1 MDSEYYHSPKYELF
15 HTEPTE
21 RKTKMSLITIV
32 NVEITSRAGTNGK
45 KGYEQAEVVY
55 KQEYNGKQDVKTK
68 KIMSFA
74 NPAVF
79 AAIKSAKTGET
90 YEVTQVKEGEF
101 WQWTNIVASSGA
113 SSAPAASAAV
123 PPNAKP
129 TATANTYGRD
139 FETATERAE
148 KQRLIVRQSSL
159 SNAVAMLVTGA
170 KTPPNVNDVKKLADE
185 LVAYVYNAPDLFD
198 QPNDLPADDSDIP
211 Y

>member
-1 MDSEYYHSPKYELF
+1 
-15 HTEPTE
+15 
-21 RKTKMSLITIV
+21 MSLITIV
-32 NVEITSRAGTNGK
+32 NVEITSRSGTNGK

-79 AAIKSAKTGET
+79 AVLKTAKSGET
-90 YEVTQVKEGEF
+90 YEVTQVKENEF
-101 WQWTNIVASSGA
+101 WQWTAIVKSDGTSQPTAQATQGTT
-113 SSAPAASAAV
+113 AV
-123 PPNAKP
+123 PKP
-129 TATANTYGRD
+129 TSNGGFNRD
-139 FETATERAE
+139 FETKEERTAR
-148 KQRLIVRQSSL
+148 QQLIVRQSSL
-159 SNAVAMLVTGA
+159 GHAVSILTTGA

-198 QPNDLPADDSDIP
+198 QPNDLPADDIP

>member
-1 MDSEYYHSPKYELF
+1 MQ
-15 HTEPTE
+15 
-21 RKTKMSLITIV
+21 IQIV
-32 NVEITSRAGTNGK
+32 NVEITARSGQPGK

-55 KQEYNGKQDVKTK
+55 KQEYNGKMDVKTK

-79 AAIKSAKTGET
+79 AALKAARSGET

-101 WQWTNIVASSGA
+101 WQWTAIVKSDGSSQ
-113 SSAPAASAAV
+113 PAAQASQQTS
-123 PPNAKP
+123 NAKP
-129 TATANTYGRD
+129 TATTNTYGRD

-198 QPNDLPADDSDIP
+198 APNDLPADDSDIP

>member
-1 MDSEYYHSPKYELF
+1 
-15 HTEPTE
+15 
-21 RKTKMSLITIV
+21 MSQITIV
-32 NVEITSRAGTNGK
+32 NVEITSRAGAAGK

-79 AAIKSAKTGET
+79 AAVKSAKTGEA
-90 YEVTQVKEGEF
+90 YELTQVKEGEF
-101 WQWTNIVASSGA
+101 WQWTSLVKSDGNSQ
-113 SSAPAASAAV
+113 PAAQATQGSPAV
-123 PPNAKP
+123 PKP
-129 TATANTYGRD
+129 TSNGGFNRD
-139 FETATERAE
+139 FETKEERTAR
-148 KQRLIVRQSSL
+148 QQLIVRQSSL
-159 SNAVAMLVTGA
+159 GHAVSILTTGA